1 MDRVDALAD
10 ALSRALQRLL
20 RLRGPVG
27 DAEVVPLLRVVLA
40 RRGTAEKLLEEII
53 GCVSFVIHWRFSCGR
68 SRGRGSMRPWRIAR
82 KCE

>member
-40 RRGTAEKLLEEII
+40 RRGTAEKLLEILEEELA
-53 GCVSFVIHWRFSCGR
+53 
-68 SRGRGSMRPWRIAR
+68 RGRPKRTGVNRCHR
-82 KCE
+82 